1 MLVKSYQ
8 RFFLEKLLFDDCS
21 LHFVMIKATIIGVG
35 NLGSCIAY
43 EIAVR
48 DFVDRIVLVDV
59 YHELAEG
66 NALDI
71 AQAIAFRNDTEV
83 LAGSYEEAS
92 DSNVIVVTAGKPR
105 TPDMKS
111 RMELLEANTKIIKSV
126 ALELKKLG
134 GASVII
140 TLTNPM
146 DVMNYVMWKTTAMD
160 KTKILGSGGMLDSA
174 RLRTVLASKYGVS
187 SLDVD
192 AYVIG
197 EHGENQVP
205 VFSQVRLGNRKKT
218 ISEVDRVE
226 VMNKLRDS
234 ALQVISK
241 KGATIYAPAC
251 NTANMVEAIIKD
263 EKKLAVCSC
272 VLNGEYGLQDVSIG
286 VPVILGRNGIEKV
299 VEWKLDDNEKTL
311 FLKGA
316 HQLKETIKSIFGL

>member
-1 MLVKSYQ
+1 
-8 RFFLEKLLFDDCS
+8 
-21 LHFVMIKATIIGVG
+21 MIKATIIGVG

-43 EIAVR
+43 EIAAR

-83 LAGSYEEAS
+83 IAGSYEDARN
-92 DSNVIVVTAGKPR
+92 SNVVVVTAGKPR

-111 RMELLEANTKIIKSV
+111 RMELLEANVKIIKSV

-134 GASVII
+134 GAPVII

-146 DVMNYVMWKTTAMD
+146 DIMNYVMWKATVMGRE
-160 KTKILGSGGMLDSA
+160 KIIGSGGMLDSA
-174 RLRTVLASKYGVS
+174 RFRTVLAAKYGVS

-192 AYVIG
+192 AYVVG

-205 VFSQVRLGNRKKT
+205 VFSQVKIRNQKKT
-218 ISEVDRVE
+218 IIKAERVE
-226 VMNKLRDS
+226 VLNNLRDS

-263 EKKLAVCSC
+263 DRKLAVCSC

-286 VPVILGRNGIEKV
+286 VPVILGRNGIEKI
-299 VEWKLDDNEKTL
+299 VEWKLDDDEKTL

-316 HQLKETIKSIFGL
+316 CQLKETITSIYSS

>member
-1 MLVKSYQ
+1 LE
-8 RFFLEKLLFDDCS
+8 FFEEKPLFDDYS
-21 LHFVMIKATIIGVG
+21 LHSVMIKTTIIGVG

-48 DFVDRIVLVDV
+48 DFVDKIVLVDV

-83 LAGSYEEAS
+83 VAGSYEEAKG
-92 DSNVIVVTAGKPR
+92 SNVIVVTAGKPR

-111 RMELLEANTKIIKSV
+111 RMELLEVNTKIIKSI
-126 ALELKKLG
+126 AFEIKKL
-134 GASVII
+134 SETPVII

-160 KTKILGSGGMLDSA
+160 RVKVLGSGGMLDSA
-174 RLRTVLASKYGVS
+174 RLRTVLAAKYGVS

-192 AYVIG
+192 AYVMG

-205 VFSQVRLGNRKKT
+205 VFSQMKLRNQKKT
-218 ISEVDRVE
+218 VSEAERVE
-226 VMNKLRDS
+226 ITNKLKES

-251 NTANMVEAIIKD
+251 NTVNMVEAIIKD
-263 EKKLAVCSC
+263 ERKLAVCSC
-272 VLNGEYGLQDVSIG
+272 VLNSEYGLQDVSIG
-286 VPVILGRNGIEKV
+286 VPVILGRNGIEKI
-299 VEWKLDDNEKTL
+299 VEWKLDEHEKIL

-316 HQLKETIKSIFGL
+316 HQLKETIRSIFSS